1 VDCIHKGGLEKK
13 GGGQGIVG
21 GWLTQAI
28 LTQMIGPCIGRK
40 GPATRRA
47 QGRVNPF
54 KGTKAASAYVE
65 PFTLDDDRVIPQKLF
80 AK

>member
-1 VDCIHKGGLEKK
+1 
-13 GGGQGIVG
+13 
-21 GWLTQAI
+21 
-28 LTQMIGPCIGRK
+28 MIGPCIGRK